1 MSEEVRSGYAKTI
14 LPCGC
19 GANFS
24 VQQYRNEP
32 EAWDGY
38 SEEVCNKCGK
48 RFGRWS
54 RRELIGD
61 DREKKS
67 LRYGGHDERKD

>member
-38 SEEVCNKCGK
+38 SEEICNKCGK

-54 RRELIGD
+54 RRELVGD
-61 DREKKS
+61 DREKKE
-67 LRYGGHDERKD
+67 LRYERKGA